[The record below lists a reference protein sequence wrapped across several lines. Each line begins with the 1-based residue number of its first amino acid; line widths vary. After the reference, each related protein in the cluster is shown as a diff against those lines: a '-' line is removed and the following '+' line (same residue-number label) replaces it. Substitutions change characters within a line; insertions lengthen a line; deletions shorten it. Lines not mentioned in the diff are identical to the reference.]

1 MAERVLVILGHPAG
15 DSLCASLGKAYVQG
29 AQSAGREVRWLEVG
43 SLDFDP
49 ILHHGYRQVQPLEPD
64 LLQAQESITW
74 ANHIVLVY
82 PTWWGG
88 MPAILKGFFDRV
100 FLPGFAYQYRKNSP
114 FWDKLLKGKTTQLLV
129 TMDTPPWYYRLINR
143 APGHN
148 QTRRTILEF
157 TGIKVKK
164 ITTFSPV
171 RYADDAKKA
180 NWLAKAQRLGRNG

>member
-1 MAERVLVILGHPAG
+1 MGERVLVILGHPAG
-15 DSLCASLGKAYVQG
+15 DSLCASLGKAYVAG

-43 SLDFDP
+43 QLDFDP

-64 LLQAQESITW
+64 LVQAQESIAW

-114 FWDKLLKGKTTQLLV
+114 FWDKLLKGKTAQLLV

-157 TGIKVKK
+157 TGIRVKK

-171 RYADDAKKA
+171 RYADEAKKA
-180 NWLAKAQRLGRNG
+180 RWIDKSQRLGRNG

>member
-1 MAERVLVILGHPAG
+1 MSQRVLVILGHPSSE
-15 DSLCASLGKAYVQG
+15 SLCAGLAKAYAQG
-29 AQSAGREVRWLEVG
+29 AQSAGRELRFLEVG
-43 SLDFDP
+43 ALDFDP
-49 ILHHGYRQVQPLEPD
+49 ILHSGYRQVQPLEPD
-64 LLQAQESITW
+64 LVQAQEAIAW
-74 ANHIVLVY
+74 ASHIVLVY

-114 FWDKLLKGKTTQLLV
+114 FWDKLLKGRTAQLIV

-157 TGIKVKK
+157 TGIRVKK

-171 RYADDAKKA
+171 RYADEAKRA
-180 NWLAKAQRLGRNG
+180 RWIDKAQRLGRNG

>member
-1 MAERVLVILGHPAG
+1 MSQRVLVILGHPSSE
-15 DSLCASLGKAYVQG
+15 SLCAGLAKAYAQG
-29 AQSAGREVRWLEVG
+29 AQSAGRELRFLEVG
-43 SLDFDP
+43 ALDFDP
-49 ILHHGYRQVQPLEPD
+49 ILHSGYRQVQPLEPD
-64 LLQAQESITW
+64 LVQAQEAIAW
-74 ANHIVLVY
+74 ASHIVLVY

-114 FWDKLLKGKTTQLLV
+114 FWDKLLKGKTAQLIV

-157 TGIKVKK
+157 TGIRVKK

-171 RYADDAKKA
+171 RYADEAKRA
-180 NWLAKAQRLGRNG
+180 RWIDKAQRLGRNG

>member
-1 MAERVLVILGHPAG
+1 MARRILVILGHPSG
-15 DSLCASLGKAYVQG
+15 ESLCAGLARAYVAG
-29 AQSAGREVRWLEVG
+29 AQAAGHEVRLIELG
-43 SLDFDP
+43 TLAFDP

-64 LLQAQESITW
+64 LLAAREAIEWAQ
-74 ANHIVLVY
+74 HLVLVY

-88 MPAILKGFFDRV
+88 MPALLKGFFDRV
-100 FLPGFAYQYRKNSP
+100 FLPGFAYQYRQNSP
-114 FWDKLLKGKTTQLLV
+114 FWDKLLKGRSAQVLV

-157 TGIKVKK
+157 TGIKPVR

-171 RYADDAKKA
+171 RYADDAKRA
-180 NWLAKAQRLGRNG
+180 AWLAKARQLGHKS